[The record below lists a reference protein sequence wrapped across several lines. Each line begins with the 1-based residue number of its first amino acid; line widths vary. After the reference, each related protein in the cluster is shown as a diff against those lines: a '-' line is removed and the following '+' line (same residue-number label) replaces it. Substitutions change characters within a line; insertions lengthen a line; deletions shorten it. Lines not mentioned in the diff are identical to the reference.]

1 MLKDP
6 DFSQTCATDMRYIGL
21 LQNNKNNI
29 EIHQLLIK
37 KDTSM
42 DSILAKIVSKNEIFL
57 KKIASK
63 NLLEK

>member
-6 DFSQTCATDMRYIGL
+6 DLSQTCATDMRYIGL
-21 LQNNKNNI
+21 LQNNKKNI